1 MLPYIIAFLTGT
13 GSWIGSYL
21 MATKKSKQELKALEE
36 SNKHEIEKLMTQ
48 HEIDIES
55 LKENHILEMDKEN
68 AEHKHKIE
76 IIELEHKNE
85 LTRKDHELE
94 SSAMYKAVGDLFAN
108 PEKISE
114 LLKVLNNPTFK
125 GYLKK

>member
-1 MLPYIIAFLTGT
+1 MNKYILR
-13 GSWIGSYL
+13 Y
-21 MATKKSKQELKALEE
+21 TKLFKKQR
-36 SNKHEIEKLMTQ
+36 KL
-48 HEIDIES
+48 
-55 LKENHILEMDKEN
+55 LEN

-125 GYLKK
+125 